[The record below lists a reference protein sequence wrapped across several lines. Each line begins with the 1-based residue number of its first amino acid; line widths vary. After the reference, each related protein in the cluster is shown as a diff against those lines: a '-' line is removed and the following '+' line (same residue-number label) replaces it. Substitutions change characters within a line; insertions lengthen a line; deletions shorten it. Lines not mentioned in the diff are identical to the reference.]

1 MINKTFNKSDE
12 DSSRKVK
19 AFENLLVMLLELEL
33 VFNLSPELD
42 EKQMKIIKTKML
54 EIFNY

>member
-1 MINKTFNKSDE
+1 MINKTFNKSNE

-19 AFENLLVMLLELEL
+19 AFENLLAMLLELEL
-33 VFNLSPELD
+33 AFNLSPELD
-42 EKQMKIIKTKML
+42 EKQLRIIKTKML

>member
-1 MINKTFNKSDE
+1 MINKTFNKSNE

-19 AFENLLVMLLELEL
+19 AFENLLTMLLELEL

-42 EKQMKIIKTKML
+42 EKQLRIIKMKML